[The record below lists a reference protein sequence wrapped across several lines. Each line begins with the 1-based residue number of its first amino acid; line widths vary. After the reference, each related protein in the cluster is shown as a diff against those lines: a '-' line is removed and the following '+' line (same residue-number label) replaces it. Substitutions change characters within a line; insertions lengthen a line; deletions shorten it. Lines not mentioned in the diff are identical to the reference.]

1 MGIFSKLFNRN
12 KDKKEEQ
19 TDALSLS
26 HCEGIEAMNE
36 SLRDKAYQ
44 MYTEE
49 NYDRT
54 FLLFKTVAEEGGDL
68 DTIFNLAMCYLS
80 CTLKNVTKSDHT
92 PEEFNKVCNVIS
104 EYGTPE
110 KYTPASEA
118 FFEEHT
124 EMILKDNA
132 IQVLSEM

>member
-80 CTLKNVTKSDHT
+80 CTLKKINILSG
-92 PEEFNKVCNVIS
+92 
-104 EYGTPE
+104 GTFHGSHRCLMQD
-110 KYTPASEA
+110 A
-118 FFEEHT
+118 
-124 EMILKDNA
+124 L
-132 IQVLSEM
+132 